1 MKAIALMQHSL
12 IKNLQAKPLIATD
25 YVDQLAIPFDV
36 LDGGN
41 IRSVRP
47 MTEPKQTNFQSGFN
61 TNTYRFD
68 TPDQLTLPM
77 SSTANSVSARI
88 SYDDKYTVGFLSLMV
103 RSGFWSLINRPFF
116 KKNRHSLL
124 YNPGEAGPHEVLVTV
139 AGKGT
144 DGEHKTVRAVL
155 LTTKARLI

>member
-116 KKNRHSLL
+116 KK
-124 YNPGEAGPHEVLVTV
+124 
-139 AGKGT
+139 K
-144 DGEHKTVRAVL
+144 
-155 LTTKARLI
+155 